1 MRFFPQMERSA
12 LYLPL
17 RLHPRLVFSPV
28 ILYNEYII
36 YRKGLK
42 AMKNILCFGDSNTFG
57 SHPLGG
63 RHPYGDRWTGR
74 LQALLGS
81 EYRVIEEGLG
91 GRTTVFDDQIA
102 PGRNGRPALP
112 IAIATHN
119 PIDLIILML
128 GTNDLKDQYHAT
140 VWDLGKAMEQLM
152 HIIDTFPYAPH
163 YKKPQVL
170 LVSPVLIG
178 ERIEES
184 PFGCF
189 THNAVEKSACFA
201 RVYAQV
207 ADAYNAHFFDAA
219 RVASPS
225 EEDQLHM
232 DAESHGAL
240 AIALAKCIQSIFS

>member
-1 MRFFPQMERSA
+1 M
-12 LYLPL
+12 
-17 RLHPRLVFSPV
+17 
-28 ILYNEYII
+28 
-36 YRKGLK
+36 KGLK
-42 AMKNILCFGDSNTFG
+42 AMKNILCFGDSNTFA

-63 RHPYGDRWTGR
+63 RHPYDVRWTGR

-91 GRTTVFDDQIA
+91 GRTTVFEDQIS

-112 IAIATHN
+112 MAIATHN

-140 VWDLGKAMEQLM
+140 LWDLGKAMEELM
-152 HIIDTFPYAPH
+152 KIIDTFPYAPH
-163 YKKPQVL
+163 YHKPQVL
-170 LVSPVLIG
+170 LVSPIHVG

-189 THNAVEKSACFA
+189 TYGAVEKSRQFA
-201 RVYAQV
+201 KVYAPV
-207 ADAYNAHFFDAA
+207 AQAFNAHFFDAA
-219 RVASPS
+219 AVARPS

-232 DAESHGAL
+232 DAASHEAL
-240 AIALAKCIQSIFS
+240 ADALAECVQRIFA